1 MRGLRRARYAARDGG
16 AAPESGGNAQ
26 AYPAQARTSRVR
38 WLLDIRAG
46 VHRGARIPVQDG
58 EPLLVG
64 SGRDCDIVLSD
75 TEVAPHHCLV
85 ACSGGRLSVRAVDAE
100 LGIGAH
106 RLRPGQRWRAV
117 VSGDALRIGGAEFRV
132 RRAGG
137 TGEARSETPLPAW
150 MLRPGRRL
158 GLGDRAALGVT
169 LGGGVVAV
177 TAAAILIAS
186 PLGSERADANAA
198 LGATPGGPSAT
209 APGNAAPVS
218 VSATAT
224 AEPARTG
231 EHIAEDV
238 AEVLRL
244 SGIESEASFL
254 GNGRVKVRG
263 HLGPEDALKEIIHSR
278 AMRDI
283 QGLNRVVAVN
293 FDAEPRQTPPAES
306 AQRVIAVVDGKDPYL
321 VTQGGSRYYTGARLP
336 GGWLVDIEGDQV
348 IVDDGQQIQ
357 VKTGKGLLL
366 GKPDAE
372 ESSEPMQQP

>member
-1 MRGLRRARYAARDGG
+1 M
-16 AAPESGGNAQ
+16 
-26 AYPAQARTSRVR
+26 
-38 WLLDIRAG
+38 
-46 VHRGARIPVQDG
+46 
-58 EPLLVG
+58 
-64 SGRDCDIVLSD
+64 
-75 TEVAPHHCLV
+75 
-85 ACSGGRLSVRAVDAE
+85 
-100 LGIGAH
+100 
-106 RLRPGQRWRAV
+106 
-117 VSGDALRIGGAEFRV
+117 
-132 RRAGG
+132 
-137 TGEARSETPLPAW
+137 
-150 MLRPGRRL
+150 
-158 GLGDRAALGVT
+158 
-169 LGGGVVAV
+169 
-177 TAAAILIAS
+177 
-186 PLGSERADANAA
+186 
-198 LGATPGGPSAT
+198 
-209 APGNAAPVS
+209 
-218 VSATAT
+218 SATAT